1 MALLN
6 HLGHSREGWAGM
18 HEKQLQSR
26 AKVVLARL
34 AVTRECEAI
43 LRTTTVA
50 QVPDLASL
58 TLVGEGIALIV
69 SELAL
74 TGRCYELQH
83 VCLMDVSE
91 FEAGLDEMVAGIEIA
106 VVLQSRSVAAGR
118 GVEAQ

>member
-1 MALLN
+1 VALLN

-18 HEKQLQSR
+18 HEKELQSR
-26 AKVVLARL
+26 AEVVLSRL
-34 AVTRECEAI
+34 AVTGECEAI
-43 LRTTTVA
+43 LRTSAVA

-58 TLVGEGIALIV
+58 ALGGEGIALII

-74 TGRCYELQH
+74 TGRSHELKH

-91 FEAGLDEMVAGIEIA
+91 FEAWLDEMVAGVKIA

>member
-34 AVTRECEAI
+34 AVARECEAI

-50 QVPDLASL
+50 QVPDLAFL
-58 TLVGEGIALIV
+58 TLGGEGIALII

-74 TGRCYELQH
+74 TGRSHELKH

-91 FEAGLDEMVAGIEIA
+91 FEAWLDEMVAGVKIA